1 MDQHVYNEY
10 LAILREEIVPALG
23 CTEPIAIAYA
33 SAKARSVL
41 GCLPEHITVKCSG
54 NIIKN
59 VKAVIVPTTGD
70 MKGIETSAV
79 LGAVGGNPDKKLE
92 VLVGVTEE
100 DLALTRELL
109 KKKICSVELIEGVSS
124 LQIIV
129 EMTAGNESS
138 LVEIAFSHTN
148 IVRIEHNGALL
159 FKKGLSVQ
167 NATET
172 DRSLLNLK
180 DIYTFATTVNLEDVA
195 DLMERQVDCN
205 LKIAREGLSN
215 KYGANVGST
224 ILEHYGD
231 DVRNRARAL
240 PAAGSDARMNGCVLP
255 VMINSGSG
263 NQGMTVSL
271 PVEVYAEELEVT
283 REKKIRALVLS
294 NLIGIYQKNE
304 LGKLSAYCGAVSAA
318 VGAGAAIAYLNNASY
333 EVIEETIVNTLG
345 NVSGIVCDGAKAS
358 CAAKSAAA
366 LAALWARRL
375 TFRALCRTVSPWSF
389 LAFLGASRQLSS
401 ASACR
406 SASPNTR
413 TSKASPWG
421 PNRLCSI
428 RAISHRSHPT
438 PNSMVFHSFWGEA
451 PLFSLKFSAFFG

>member
-1 MDQHVYNEY
+1 MDQHMYNEY

-41 GCLPEHITVKCSG
+41 GRLPEHITVKCSG

-92 VLVGVTEE
+92 VLVDVTEE

-129 EMTAGNESS
+129 EMTAGADSS

-148 IVRIEHNGALL
+148 IVRIEHNGELL
-159 FKKGLSVQ
+159 FKKGMTVQ

-180 DIYTFATTVNLEDVA
+180 DIYAFATTVNIEDVA

-215 KYGANVGST
+215 KYGANVGAT

-231 DVRNRARAL
+231 DVRNRARAF

-333 EVIEETIVNTLG
+333 DVIEETIVNTLG

-358 CAAKSAAA
+358 CAAKIASSVDAAILAYHMASERRGFHNGEGLVKESAEKT
-366 LAALWARRL
+366 LKSYGRMGREGM
-375 TFRALCRTVSPWSF
+375 RATDVEILRIM
-389 LAFLGASRQLSS
+389 LE
-401 ASACR
+401 
-406 SASPNTR
+406 N
-413 TSKASPWG
+413 
-421 PNRLCSI
+421 
-428 RAISHRSHPT
+428 
-438 PNSMVFHSFWGEA
+438 
-451 PLFSLKFSAFFG
+451 

>member
-1 MDQHVYNEY
+1 MNQNVYREY

-33 SAKARSVL
+33 AAKARSVL
-41 GCLPEHITVKCSG
+41 GRLPEHIDVRCSG

-59 VKAVIVPTTGD
+59 VKAVIVPATGN

-92 VLVGVTEE
+92 VLTDVSPK
-100 DLALTRELL
+100 DLELTWELL
-109 KKKICSVELIEGVSS
+109 RKKICSVSLLEGVSN

-129 EMTAGNESS
+129 EMTAGQESA

-148 IVRIEHNGALL
+148 IVRIEHNGTVVM
-159 FKKGLSVQ
+159 KKGMSAQ

-172 DRSLLNLK
+172 NRSLLNLH
-180 DIYTFATTVNLEDVA
+180 DIYDFANTVDIAEVGG
-195 DLMERQVDCN
+195 LMEDQVRCN
-205 LKIAREGLSN
+205 MAIAREGLSN

-224 ILEHYGD
+224 ILEHYGSD
-231 DVRNRARAL
+231 ARTMARAL

-271 PVEVYAEELEVT
+271 PVQVFADALGVS

-294 NLIGIYQKNE
+294 NLIAIYQKNE

-318 VGAGAAIAYLNNASY
+318 VGAGAAIAYLHNADFD
-333 EVIEETIVNTLG
+333 VIEGTIVNTLG

-358 CAAKSAAA
+358 CAAKIASSVDAAILAYYMASERRGFRNGEGLVKESAENT
-366 LAALWARRL
+366 LKSYGRMGREGM
-375 TFRALCRTVSPWSF
+375 RATDIEILRIM
-389 LAFLGASRQLSS
+389 LE
-401 ASACR
+401 
-406 SASPNTR
+406 N
-413 TSKASPWG
+413 
-421 PNRLCSI
+421 
-428 RAISHRSHPT
+428 
-438 PNSMVFHSFWGEA
+438 
-451 PLFSLKFSAFFG
+451 

>member
-1 MDQHVYNEY
+1 MNQNVYREY
-10 LAILREEIVPALG
+10 LAILRKEIVPALG

-33 SAKARSVL
+33 AAKARSVL
-41 GCLPEHITVKCSG
+41 GRLPEHIDVRCSG

-59 VKAVIVPTTGD
+59 VKAVIVPTTGN

-92 VLVGVTEE
+92 VLTDVFPK
-100 DLALTRELL
+100 DLELTWELL
-109 KKKICSVELIEGVSS
+109 RKKICSVSLLEGVSN

-129 EMTAGNESS
+129 EMTAGQESA

-148 IVRIEHNGALL
+148 IVRIEHNGTVVM
-159 FKKGLSVQ
+159 KKGMSAQ

-172 DRSLLNLK
+172 DRSLLNLH
-180 DIYTFATTVNLEDVA
+180 DIYDFANTVDIAEVGG
-195 DLMERQVDCN
+195 LMEDQVRCN
-205 LKIAREGLSN
+205 MAIAREGLSN

-224 ILEHYGD
+224 ILEHYGSD
-231 DVRNRARAL
+231 ARTMARAL

-271 PVEVYAEELEVT
+271 PVQVFADALGVS

-294 NLIGIYQKNE
+294 NLIAIYQKNE

-318 VGAGAAIAYLNNASY
+318 VGAGAAIAYLHNADFD
-333 EVIEETIVNTLG
+333 VIEGTIVNTLG

-358 CAAKSAAA
+358 CAAKIASSVDAAILAYYMASERRGFRNGEGLVKESAEKT
-366 LAALWARRL
+366 LKSYGRMGREGM
-375 TFRALCRTVSPWSF
+375 RATDIEILRIM
-389 LAFLGASRQLSS
+389 LE
-401 ASACR
+401 
-406 SASPNTR
+406 N
-413 TSKASPWG
+413 
-421 PNRLCSI
+421 
-428 RAISHRSHPT
+428 
-438 PNSMVFHSFWGEA
+438 
-451 PLFSLKFSAFFG
+451 

>member
-1 MDQHVYNEY
+1 MNQNVYREY

-33 SAKARSVL
+33 AAKARSVL
-41 GCLPEHITVKCSG
+41 GRLPEHIDVRCSG

-59 VKAVIVPTTGD
+59 VKAVIVPTTGN

-92 VLVGVTEE
+92 VLTDVSPK
-100 DLALTRELL
+100 DLELTWELL
-109 KKKICSVELIEGVSS
+109 RKKICSVSLLEGVSN

-129 EMTAGNESS
+129 EMTAGQESA

-148 IVRIEHNGALL
+148 IVRIEHNGTVVM
-159 FKKGLSVQ
+159 KKGMSAQ

-172 DRSLLNLK
+172 NRSLLNLH
-180 DIYTFATTVNLEDVA
+180 DIYDFANTVDIAEVGG
-195 DLMERQVDCN
+195 LMEDQVRCN
-205 LKIAREGLSN
+205 MAIAREGLSN

-224 ILEHYGD
+224 ILEHYGSD
-231 DVRNRARAL
+231 ARTMARAL

-271 PVEVYAEELEVT
+271 PVQVFADALGVS

-294 NLIGIYQKNE
+294 NLIAIYQKNE

-318 VGAGAAIAYLNNASY
+318 VGAGAAIAYLHNADFD
-333 EVIEETIVNTLG
+333 VIEGTIVNTLG

-358 CAAKSAAA
+358 CAAKIASSVDAAILAYYMASERRGFRNGEGLVKESAENT
-366 LAALWARRL
+366 LKSYGRMGREGM
-375 TFRALCRTVSPWSF
+375 RATDIEILRIM
-389 LAFLGASRQLSS
+389 LE
-401 ASACR
+401 
-406 SASPNTR
+406 N
-413 TSKASPWG
+413 
-421 PNRLCSI
+421 
-428 RAISHRSHPT
+428 
-438 PNSMVFHSFWGEA
+438 
-451 PLFSLKFSAFFG
+451 

>member
-263 NQGMTVSL
+263 NQCMTVSL

-358 CAAKSAAA
+358 CAAKIASSVDAAI
-366 LAALWARRL
+366 LAYHMASERRGFHCGEGL
-375 TFRALCRTVSPWSF
+375 VKENAEKTLKSYGRMGREGMRATDVEILRIM
-389 LAFLGASRQLSS
+389 LE
-401 ASACR
+401 
-406 SASPNTR
+406 N
-413 TSKASPWG
+413 
-421 PNRLCSI
+421 
-428 RAISHRSHPT
+428 
-438 PNSMVFHSFWGEA
+438 
-451 PLFSLKFSAFFG
+451 

>member
-1 MDQHVYNEY
+1 MNQNVYREY

-33 SAKARSVL
+33 AAKARSVL
-41 GCLPEHITVKCSG
+41 GRLPEHIDVRCSG

-59 VKAVIVPTTGD
+59 VKAVIVPTTGN

-92 VLVGVTEE
+92 VLTDVSPK
-100 DLALTRELL
+100 DLELTWELL
-109 KKKICSVELIEGVSS
+109 RKKICSVSLLEGVSN

-129 EMTAGNESS
+129 EMTAGQESA

-148 IVRIEHNGALL
+148 IVRIEHNGTVVM
-159 FKKGLSVQ
+159 KKGMSAQ

-172 DRSLLNLK
+172 NRSLLNLH
-180 DIYTFATTVNLEDVA
+180 DIYDFANTVDIAEVGG
-195 DLMERQVDCN
+195 LMEDQVRCN
-205 LKIAREGLSN
+205 MAIAREGLSN

-224 ILEHYGD
+224 ILEHYGSD
-231 DVRNRARAL
+231 ARTMARAL

-271 PVEVYAEELEVT
+271 PVQVFADALGVS

-294 NLIGIYQKNE
+294 NLIAIYQKNE

-318 VGAGAAIAYLNNASY
+318 VGAGAAIAYLHNADFD
-333 EVIEETIVNTLG
+333 VIEGTIVNTLG

-358 CAAKSAAA
+358 CAAKI
-366 LAALWARRL
+366 
-375 TFRALCRTVSPWSF
+375 
-389 LAFLGASRQLSS
+389 
-401 ASACR
+401 ASAVEACILGYNMYIR
-406 SASPNTR
+406 GQQFYGGDGIVTKGVEETLQNV
-413 TSKASPWG
+413 G
-421 PNRLCSI
+421 RLGKEGMKETNEEI
-428 RAISHRSHPT
+428 IKI
-438 PNSMVFHSFWGEA
+438 MIGE
-451 PLFSLKFSAFFG
+451 

>member
-1 MDQHVYNEY
+1 MNQNVYREY

-33 SAKARSVL
+33 AAKARSVL
-41 GCLPEHITVKCSG
+41 GRLPEHIDVRCSG

-59 VKAVIVPTTGD
+59 VKAVIVPTTGN

-92 VLVGVTEE
+92 VLTDVSPK
-100 DLALTRELL
+100 DLELTWELL
-109 KKKICSVELIEGVSS
+109 RKKICSVSLLEGVSN

-129 EMTAGNESS
+129 EMTAGQESA

-148 IVRIEHNGALL
+148 IVRIEHNGTVVM
-159 FKKGLSVQ
+159 KKGMSAQ

-172 DRSLLNLK
+172 NRSLLNLH
-180 DIYTFATTVNLEDVA
+180 DIYDFANTVDIAEVGG
-195 DLMERQVDCN
+195 LMEDQVRCN
-205 LKIAREGLSN
+205 MAIAREGLSN

-224 ILEHYGD
+224 ILEHYGSD
-231 DVRNRARAL
+231 ARTMARAL

-271 PVEVYAEELEVT
+271 PVQVFADALGVS

-294 NLIGIYQKNE
+294 NLIAIYQKNE

-318 VGAGAAIAYLNNASY
+318 VGAGAAIAYLHNADFD
-333 EVIEETIVNTLG
+333 VIEGTIVNTLG

-358 CAAKSAAA
+358 CAAKIASSVDAAILAYYMASERRGFRNGEGLVKESAEKT
-366 LAALWARRL
+366 L
-375 TFRALCRTVSPWSF
+375 TSYGRMGREGMRATDIEILRIM
-389 LAFLGASRQLSS
+389 LE
-401 ASACR
+401 
-406 SASPNTR
+406 N
-413 TSKASPWG
+413 
-421 PNRLCSI
+421 
-428 RAISHRSHPT
+428 
-438 PNSMVFHSFWGEA
+438 
-451 PLFSLKFSAFFG
+451 

>member
-1 MDQHVYNEY
+1 MNQNVYREY

-33 SAKARSVL
+33 AAKARSVL
-41 GCLPEHITVKCSG
+41 GRLPEHIDVRCSG

-59 VKAVIVPTTGD
+59 VKAVIVPTTGN

-92 VLVGVTEE
+92 VLTDVSPK
-100 DLALTRELL
+100 DLELTWELL
-109 KKKICSVELIEGVSS
+109 RKKICSVSLLEGVSN

-129 EMTAGNESS
+129 EMTAGQESA

-148 IVRIEHNGALL
+148 IVRIEHNGTVVM
-159 FKKGLSVQ
+159 KKGMSAQ

-172 DRSLLNLK
+172 DRSLLNLH
-180 DIYTFATTVNLEDVA
+180 DIYDFANTVDIAEVGG
-195 DLMERQVDCN
+195 LMEDQVRCN
-205 LKIAREGLSN
+205 MAIAREGLSN

-224 ILEHYGD
+224 ILEHYGSD
-231 DVRNRARAL
+231 ARTMARAL

-271 PVEVYAEELEVT
+271 PVQVFADALGVS

-294 NLIGIYQKNE
+294 NLIAIYQKNE

-318 VGAGAAIAYLNNASY
+318 VGAGAAIAYLHNADFD
-333 EVIEETIVNTLG
+333 VIEGTIVNTLG

-358 CAAKSAAA
+358 CAAKIASSVDAAILAYYMASERRGFRNGEGLVKESAEKK
-366 LAALWARRL
+366 LKSYGRMGREGM
-375 TFRALCRTVSPWSF
+375 RATDIEILRIM
-389 LAFLGASRQLSS
+389 LE
-401 ASACR
+401 
-406 SASPNTR
+406 N
-413 TSKASPWG
+413 
-421 PNRLCSI
+421 
-428 RAISHRSHPT
+428 
-438 PNSMVFHSFWGEA
+438 
-451 PLFSLKFSAFFG
+451 

>member
-159 FKKGLSVQ
+159 FKKRLSVQ

-271 PVEVYAEELEVT
+271 PVEVYAEALEVT

-358 CAAKSAAA
+358 CAAKIASSVDAAI
-366 LAALWARRL
+366 LAYHMASERR
-375 TFRALCRTVSPWSF
+375 
-389 LAFLGASRQLSS
+389 G
-401 ASACR
+401 
-406 SASPNTR
+406 
-413 TSKASPWG
+413 
-421 PNRLCSI
+421 
-428 RAISHRSHPT
+428 
-438 PNSMVFHSFWGEA
+438 FHSGEGLVKENA
-451 PLFSLKFSAFFG
+451 EKTLKSYGRMGREGMRATDVEILRIMLEN

>member
-33 SAKARSVL
+33 SAKARSIL

-148 IVRIEHNGALL
+148 IVRIERCFSKRGCP
-159 FKKGLSVQ
+159 FKTQRK
-167 NATET
+167 
-172 DRSLLNLK
+172 R
-180 DIYTFATTVNLEDVA
+180 
-195 DLMERQVDCN
+195 
-205 LKIAREGLSN
+205 IAPC
-215 KYGANVGST
+215 ST
-224 ILEHYGD
+224 SRIST
-231 DVRNRARAL
+231 
-240 PAAGSDARMNGCVLP
+240 P
-255 VMINSGSG
+255 
-263 NQGMTVSL
+263 
-271 PVEVYAEELEVT
+271 
-283 REKKIRALVLS
+283 
-294 NLIGIYQKNE
+294 
-304 LGKLSAYCGAVSAA
+304 
-318 VGAGAAIAYLNNASY
+318 
-333 EVIEETIVNTLG
+333 
-345 NVSGIVCDGAKAS
+345 
-358 CAAKSAAA
+358 
-366 LAALWARRL
+366 
-375 TFRALCRTVSPWSF
+375 SPQPSIWKT
-389 LAFLGASRQLSS
+389 
-401 ASACR
+401 
-406 SASPNTR
+406 SPT
-413 TSKASPWG
+413 
-421 PNRLCSI
+421 
-428 RAISHRSHPT
+428 
-438 PNSMVFHSFWGEA
+438 
-451 PLFSLKFSAFFG
+451 

>member
-1 MDQHVYNEY
+1 MDQHMYNEY

-92 VLVGVTEE
+92 VLVDVTEE

-129 EMTAGNESS
+129 EMTAGEDSS

-148 IVRIEHNGALL
+148 IVRIEHNGELL
-159 FKKGLSVQ
+159 FKKGLTVQ

-180 DIYTFATTVNLEDVA
+180 DIYAFATTVNIEDVA

-215 KYGANVGST
+215 KYGANVGAT

-231 DVRNRARAL
+231 DVRNRARAF

-333 EVIEETIVNTLG
+333 DVIEETIVNTLG

-358 CAAKSAAA
+358 CAAKIASSVDAAILAYHMASERRGFHNGEGLVKESAEKT
-366 LAALWARRL
+366 LKSYGRMGREGM
-375 TFRALCRTVSPWSF
+375 RATDVEILRIM
-389 LAFLGASRQLSS
+389 LE
-401 ASACR
+401 
-406 SASPNTR
+406 N
-413 TSKASPWG
+413 
-421 PNRLCSI
+421 
-428 RAISHRSHPT
+428 
-438 PNSMVFHSFWGEA
+438 
-451 PLFSLKFSAFFG
+451 

>member
-33 SAKARSVL
+33 SAKARRVL
-41 GCLPEHITVKCSG
+41 GHLPEHITVKCSG

-92 VLVGVTEE
+92 VLVDVTEE

-129 EMTAGNESS
+129 EMTAGDESS

-148 IVRIEHNGALL
+148 IVRIEHNGEQI

-333 EVIEETIVNTLG
+333 DVIEETIVNTLG

-358 CAAKSAAA
+358 CAAKIASSVDAAILAYHMASERRGFRSGEGLVKDSAEKT
-366 LAALWARRL
+366 LKSYGRMGREGM
-375 TFRALCRTVSPWSF
+375 RATDVEILRIM
-389 LAFLGASRQLSS
+389 LE
-401 ASACR
+401 
-406 SASPNTR
+406 N
-413 TSKASPWG
+413 
-421 PNRLCSI
+421 
-428 RAISHRSHPT
+428 
-438 PNSMVFHSFWGEA
+438 
-451 PLFSLKFSAFFG
+451 

>member
-92 VLVGVTEE
+92 VLVDVTEE

-129 EMTAGNESS
+129 EMTAGEDSS

-148 IVRIEHNGALL
+148 IVRIEHNGELL
-159 FKKGLSVQ
+159 FKKGLTVQ

-180 DIYTFATTVNLEDVA
+180 DIYAFATTVNIEDVA

-215 KYGANVGST
+215 KYGANVGAT

-231 DVRNRARAL
+231 DVRNRARAF

-358 CAAKSAAA
+358 CAAKIASSVDAAI
-366 LAALWARRL
+366 LAYHMASERRGFHCGEGL
-375 TFRALCRTVSPWSF
+375 VKENAEKTLKSYGRMGREGMRATDVEILRIM
-389 LAFLGASRQLSS
+389 LE
-401 ASACR
+401 
-406 SASPNTR
+406 N
-413 TSKASPWG
+413 
-421 PNRLCSI
+421 
-428 RAISHRSHPT
+428 
-438 PNSMVFHSFWGEA
+438 
-451 PLFSLKFSAFFG
+451 

>member
-1 MDQHVYNEY
+1 MDQHMYNEY

-92 VLVGVTEE
+92 VLVDVTEE

-129 EMTAGNESS
+129 EMTAGADSS

-148 IVRIEHNGALL
+148 IVRIEHNGELL
-159 FKKGLSVQ
+159 FKKGLTVQ

-180 DIYTFATTVNLEDVA
+180 DIYAFATTVNIEDVA

-215 KYGANVGST
+215 KYGANVGAT

-231 DVRNRARAL
+231 DVRNRARAF

-333 EVIEETIVNTLG
+333 DVIEETIVNTLG

-358 CAAKSAAA
+358 CAAKIASSVDAAILAYHMASERRGFHNGEGLVKESAEKT
-366 LAALWARRL
+366 LKSYGRMGREGM
-375 TFRALCRTVSPWSF
+375 RATDVEILRIM
-389 LAFLGASRQLSS
+389 LE
-401 ASACR
+401 
-406 SASPNTR
+406 N
-413 TSKASPWG
+413 
-421 PNRLCSI
+421 
-428 RAISHRSHPT
+428 
-438 PNSMVFHSFWGEA
+438 
-451 PLFSLKFSAFFG
+451 

>member
-1 MDQHVYNEY
+1 MNQNVYREY
-10 LAILREEIVPALG
+10 LAILREEIGPALG

-33 SAKARSVL
+33 AAKARSVL
-41 GCLPEHITVKCSG
+41 GRLPEHIDVRCSG

-59 VKAVIVPTTGD
+59 VKAVIVPTTGN

-92 VLVGVTEE
+92 VLTDVSPK
-100 DLALTRELL
+100 DLELTWELL
-109 KKKICSVELIEGVSS
+109 RKKICSVSLLEGVSN

-129 EMTAGNESS
+129 EMTAGQESA

-148 IVRIEHNGALL
+148 IVRIEHNGTVVM
-159 FKKGLSVQ
+159 KKGMSAQ

-172 DRSLLNLK
+172 DRSLLNLH
-180 DIYTFATTVNLEDVA
+180 DIYDFANTVDIAEVGG
-195 DLMERQVDCN
+195 LMEDQVRCN
-205 LKIAREGLSN
+205 MAIAREGLSN

-224 ILEHYGD
+224 ILEHYGSD
-231 DVRNRARAL
+231 ARTMARAL

-271 PVEVYAEELEVT
+271 PVQVFADALGVS

-294 NLIGIYQKNE
+294 NLIAIYQKNE

-318 VGAGAAIAYLNNASY
+318 VGAGAAIAYLHNADFD
-333 EVIEETIVNTLG
+333 VIEGTIVNTLG

-358 CAAKSAAA
+358 CAAKIASSVDAAILAYYMASERCGFRNGEGLVKESAEKT
-366 LAALWARRL
+366 LKSYGRMGREGM
-375 TFRALCRTVSPWSF
+375 RATDIEILRIM
-389 LAFLGASRQLSS
+389 LE
-401 ASACR
+401 
-406 SASPNTR
+406 N
-413 TSKASPWG
+413 
-421 PNRLCSI
+421 
-428 RAISHRSHPT
+428 
-438 PNSMVFHSFWGEA
+438 
-451 PLFSLKFSAFFG
+451 

>member
-1 MDQHVYNEY
+1 MNQNVYREY

-33 SAKARSVL
+33 AAKARSVL
-41 GCLPEHITVKCSG
+41 GRLPEHIDVRCSG

-59 VKAVIVPTTGD
+59 VKAVIVPTTGN

-92 VLVGVTEE
+92 VLTDVSPK
-100 DLALTRELL
+100 DLELTWELL
-109 KKKICSVELIEGVSS
+109 RKKICSVSLLEGVSN

-129 EMTAGNESS
+129 EMTAGQESA

-148 IVRIEHNGALL
+148 IVRIEHNGTVVM
-159 FKKGLSVQ
+159 KKGMSAQ

-172 DRSLLNLK
+172 NRSLLNLH
-180 DIYTFATTVNLEDVA
+180 DIYDFANTVDIAEVGG
-195 DLMERQVDCN
+195 LMEDQVRCN
-205 LKIAREGLSN
+205 MAIAREGLSN

-224 ILEHYGD
+224 ILEHY
-231 DVRNRARAL
+231 
-240 PAAGSDARMNGCVLP
+240 GSDARMNGCVLP

-271 PVEVYAEELEVT
+271 PVQVFADALGVS

-294 NLIGIYQKNE
+294 NLIAIYQKNE

-318 VGAGAAIAYLNNASY
+318 VGAGAAIAYLHNADFD
-333 EVIEETIVNTLG
+333 VIEGTIVNTLG

-358 CAAKSAAA
+358 CAAKIASSVDAAILAYYMASERRGFRNGEGLVKESAEKT
-366 LAALWARRL
+366 LKSYGRMGREGM
-375 TFRALCRTVSPWSF
+375 RATDIEILRIM
-389 LAFLGASRQLSS
+389 LE
-401 ASACR
+401 
-406 SASPNTR
+406 N
-413 TSKASPWG
+413 
-421 PNRLCSI
+421 
-428 RAISHRSHPT
+428 
-438 PNSMVFHSFWGEA
+438 
-451 PLFSLKFSAFFG
+451 

>member
-1 MDQHVYNEY
+1 MDQHMYNEY

-41 GCLPEHITVKCSG
+41 GRLPEHITVKCSG

-92 VLVGVTEE
+92 VLVDVTEE

-129 EMTAGNESS
+129 EMTAGEDSS

-148 IVRIEHNGALL
+148 IVRIEHNGELL
-159 FKKGLSVQ
+159 FKKGLTVQ

-180 DIYTFATTVNLEDVA
+180 DIYAFAMTVNIEDVA

-215 KYGANVGST
+215 KYGANVGAT

-231 DVRNRARAL
+231 DVRNRARAF

-333 EVIEETIVNTLG
+333 DVIEETIVNTLG

-358 CAAKSAAA
+358 CAAKIASSVDAAILAYHMASERRGFHNGEGLVKESAEKT
-366 LAALWARRL
+366 LKSYGRMGREGM
-375 TFRALCRTVSPWSF
+375 RATDVEILRIM
-389 LAFLGASRQLSS
+389 LE
-401 ASACR
+401 
-406 SASPNTR
+406 N
-413 TSKASPWG
+413 
-421 PNRLCSI
+421 
-428 RAISHRSHPT
+428 
-438 PNSMVFHSFWGEA
+438 
-451 PLFSLKFSAFFG
+451 